1 MTENQTPTTVQL
13 DSIPSWE
20 PPKMGFFEKTVK
32 NFVGFIAKVTGQAA
46 PKQQTATP
54 PADGTSSSSPAAA
67 PTLGADQNNGGSD
80 MPKKEASFFDKLVA
94 STQNLLNKTEQF
106 ATKATEKTKQLT
118 QSIRE
123 APSKV
128 VDKTNTVIQK
138 GVNFG
143 EKVKNQA
150 EQTIDKGVDFGKNLQ
165 STMKEWAQQFK
176 TNPIQAGG
184 NVISG
189 AAHSTAEIGKG
200 LGWQAKEIGSN
211 AVAKI
216 KDTGSTIKEHI
227 HNAGQQVNI
236 DASGEIKSVP
246 TNIVG
251 GIKQAGAKV
260 VGKTKEFWQHAI
272 DTTKDI
278 IKNPVKHID
287 NLASDGMSSQEAV
300 VTETENTTSLDHL
313 EAWLQTASTPETAEA
328 TAPTPQETVAAPE
341 VATPTPQET
350 ATAPQEAIA
359 TTQETVAAP
368 EEVIATTQETV
379 AAPEVAH
386 KETATVS
393 EVQAE
398 GATAPEHATPSSP
411 TMEDA
416 NQPLSWSSSDSP
428 ADEQNLRPEA
438 PQEALEGASVAQAS
452 SPVALDQTTDEKS
465 DFSSPEG
472 TPKPVQP

>member
-32 NFVGFIAKVTGQAA
+32 NFVGFIAKVTGQAD

-54 PADGTSSSSPAAA
+54 PADGTLSSSPAAA
-67 PTLGADQNNGGSD
+67 PTPSADQNNGGSD

-150 EQTIDKGVDFGKNLQ
+150 EHTIDKGVDFGKNLQ

-189 AAHSTAEIGKG
+189 AAHSTVEIGKG

-211 AVAKI
+211 TVAKI

-236 DASGEIKSVP
+236 DANGEVKSVP

-313 EAWLQTASTPETAEA
+313 EAWLPTASTAETAEA
-328 TAPTPQETVAAPE
+328 TAPTPQETS
-341 VATPTPQET
+341 
-350 ATAPQEAIA
+350 TAPQE
-359 TTQETVAAP
+359 
-368 EEVIATTQETV
+368 VIASTQETV

-386 KETATVS
+386 EEIATVS
-393 EVQAE
+393 EAQAE
-398 GATAPEHATPSSP
+398 EARAPENATPPSP

-438 PQEALEGASVAQAS
+438 PQEALEGVTLDQGS
-452 SPVALDQTTDEKS
+452 SPVAPEQPTDEKS

-472 TPKPVQP
+472 TPQPVQQ

>member
-32 NFVGFIAKVTGQAA
+32 NFVGFIAKVTGQAD
-46 PKQQTATP
+46 PKQQTAVP
-54 PADGTSSSSPAAA
+54 PADETSSSSPAAA
-67 PTLGADQNNGGSD
+67 PTPTADQNNGGSD
-80 MPKKEASFFDKLVA
+80 IPKKEASFFDKLVA

-128 VDKTNTVIQK
+128 VDTTNTVIQK

-150 EQTIDKGVDFGKNLQ
+150 EHTIDKGVDFGKNLQ

-189 AAHSTAEIGKG
+189 AAHSTAEFGKG

-386 KETATVS
+386 EETATVS

-452 SPVALDQTTDEKS
+452 SPVAPDQPIDEKS

-472 TPKPVQP
+472 TPQPVQQ